1 MIVVLAISLF
11 VAVLAGG
18 YALLGPER
26 LERWAD
32 RWFGL

>member
-11 VAVLAGG
+11 LAVLGGG
-18 YALLGPER
+18 YALVGPDR

-32 RWFGL
+32 RWFPL